1 MIDATTSHEPREA
14 RGLLKHYLRDLVY
27 GANDGIVT
35 TFAIVTGVTGA
46 ALQSRVVLI
55 LGVANLLAD
64 GLSMGA
70 SNFLSIRSDEAVR
83 RADGLGALEPFP
95 FRHGLVTFLAFVVAG
110 SLPLLSY
117 LVDLG
122 SLAFPFA
129 VGLTVVGLFGIGAFR
144 ATVADGGW
152 LRNGLEMLFVGMS
165 AATVAYVVG
174 VLLAPLT

>member
-1 MIDATTSHEPREA
+1 MSQLRKHWRRSASFHVVFWA
-14 RGLLKHYLRDLVY
+14 GLLILVGLCVRWAEFSLSDLLRSGPRFTEFFTRLTPPDWS
-27 GANDGIVT
+27 VT
-35 TFAIVTGVTGA
+35 
-46 ALQSRVVLI
+46 RLI
-55 LGVANLLAD
+55 LE
-64 GLSMGA
+64 ST
-70 SNFLSIRSDEAVR
+70 
-83 RADGLGALEPFP
+83 LETIMIAFA
-95 FRHGLVTFLAFVVAG
+95 GTFLAFVVAG
-110 SLPLLSY
+110 SIPLLSY

-152 LRNGLEMLFVGMS
+152 LRNGLEMLLVGMS

>member
-14 RGLLKHYLRDLVY
+14 RGLLKHYLRDLIY
-27 GANDGIVT
+27 GANHGIVT

-83 RADGLGALEPFP
+83 RADGLAALEPFP

-110 SLPLLSY
+110 PSVAQLSGGPR
-117 LVDLG
+117 LVG
-122 SLAFPFA
+122 VPFA
-129 VGLTVVGLFGIGAFR
+129 VGLTVVGLFGVGAFR